1 MSFELQLEFAD
12 WLLIAA
18 ALIGLYSILL
28 LPLRDSEEWK
38 KRGVTVGGI
47 SGVPLLIFMRT
58 TRGLKLLDRLS
69 RPRRFWRVVVS
80 LGIPLV
86 ILSMAYFLILVLL
99 MTYLMI
105 LSPPEPSSYNAPR
118 NILLI
123 PGLNEYIPFFWGWIA
138 LFITMLVHEFAHGIL
153 SRAEGVRVRSMG
165 IVTLFV
171 APIAAFVE
179 PDDEDL
185 FGAKNKPPLV
195 SKAARI
201 RILSAGVIANFL
213 VAALAMA
220 LFFGPVLGSISSV
233 DRLIVVSVQEGSIA
247 EEAGFESG
255 MALLQVNGVNS
266 IKIEELYSRLR
277 NAGAEMEVMHNGQ
290 KETLLLPGQAAR
302 GIMVASVFPN
312 SPADA
317 VGLPGGSVISRIDG
331 REVEDV
337 ESFRGQMNLTR
348 PGQIITITTGD
359 GKSYQVNLTSAG
371 GLEGDGQ
378 QVEPDTASAG
388 FIGIGISG
396 NAIYSGGAVFQ
407 EALASQF
414 LQVLKSIPE
423 RGIEGF
429 TYMLSLPFSG
439 IPGFTQKGF
448 PGFSGWLTA
457 VYQPTGWA
465 EPLGERFFWI
475 ANLLLWIG
483 WINLYAGLFN
493 CLPAGPLDGGH
504 IFRDMVQTAFERLVP
519 PEEAERLT
527 RTAVA
532 VFTWVILTSLLI
544 SIIAPFTHNLSI

>member
-1 MSFELQLEFAD
+1 MSFELQLEFTD
-12 WLLIAA
+12 WLLIAT
-18 ALIGLYSILL
+18 ALIGLYSIIL
-28 LPLRDSEEWK
+28 LPLRDSESWK

-47 SGVPLLIFMRT
+47 SGIPLLIFLRT
-58 TRGLKLLDRLS
+58 TRGLKLLDKLS
-69 RPRRFWRVVVS
+69 RPRGFWRAVVS

-86 ILSMAYFLILVLL
+86 VLSMTYFLILVLL

-153 SRAEGVRVRSMG
+153 SRVEGVRVKSMG

-185 FGAKNKPPLV
+185 FGSKNKPPLV

-220 LFFGPVLGSISSV
+220 LFFGPVLGSISAV
-233 DRLIVVSVQEGSIA
+233 DRLIVVDVQEGSIA
-247 EEAGFESG
+247 EESGFESG
-255 MALLQVNGVNS
+255 MALLQVNGLETT
-266 IKIEELYSRLR
+266 KTLDLYR
-277 NAGAEMEVMHNGQ
+277 NLGSTTAEIEVMHNGQ
-290 KETLLLPGQAAR
+290 KEVLILPGQVER
-302 GIMVASVFPN
+302 GIMLASIFPD

-317 VGLPGGSVISRIDG
+317 VGLPARSVISRIDG
-331 REVEDV
+331 KEVVDVED
-337 ESFRGQMNLTR
+337 FRGQMNLTR
-348 PGQIITITTGD
+348 PGQTITITTAD
-359 GKSYQVNLTSAG
+359 GNTFKVNLTSAV
-371 GLEGDGQ
+371 GQ
-378 QVEPDTASAG
+378 EDEQGTEQDAAGTG

-407 EALASQF
+407 EAPASQF
-414 LQVLKSIPE
+414 LQILKSIPE
-423 RGIEGF
+423 NGIEGF

-493 CLPAGPLDGGH
+493 CLLAGPLDGGH
-504 IFRDMVQTAFERLVP
+504 IFRDLVQMGFERLVP
-519 PEEAERLT
+519 PEKAERLT
-527 RTAVA
+527 STAVA
-532 VFTWVILTSLLI
+532 VFTLVILTSLLI

>member
-1 MSFELQLEFAD
+1 MSFELQLEITD
-12 WLLIAA
+12 WMLIAT
-18 ALIGLYSILL
+18 ALIGLYSIIL
-28 LPLRDSEEWK
+28 LPLRDSEAWR

-47 SGVPLLIFMRT
+47 SGIPLLIFLRT
-58 TRGLKLLDRLS
+58 TRGLNLLDRLS
-69 RPRRFWRVVVS
+69 RPRGFWRVVVS
-80 LGIPLV
+80 MGIPLV
-86 ILSMAYFLILVLL
+86 VLSMAYFLILVLL

-153 SRAEGVRVRSMG
+153 SRVEGVRVKSMG

-185 FGAKNKPPLV
+185 FGTKNKPPLV

-220 LFFGPVLGSISSV
+220 LFFGPVLGSISPV
-233 DRLIVVSVQEGSIA
+233 DRLIVVNVQEGSIA

-255 MALLQVNGVNS
+255 ITLLQVNGKDT
-266 IKIEELYSRLR
+266 IRIEDLYR
-277 NAGAEMEVMHNGQ
+277 NLGSTTAEIEVIHNGQ
-290 KETLLLPGQAAR
+290 KKVLLLPGQTER
-302 GIMVASVFPN
+302 GIMVASIFPD

-317 VGLPGGSVISRIDG
+317 VGLPDRSIISKIDG
-331 REVEDV
+331 KEVVDV
-337 ESFRGQMNLTR
+337 EGFRSQMNLTR
-348 PGQIITITTGD
+348 PGQIITITTAD
-359 GKSYQVNLTSAG
+359 GKSFEVNLTSAG
-371 GLEGDGQ
+371 DQEDEQKDDSDAAG
-378 QVEPDTASAG
+378 TG

-407 EALASQF
+407 EAPASQF
-414 LQVLKSIPE
+414 LQILKSIPKN
-423 RGIEGF
+423 GIEGF
-429 TYMLSLPFSG
+429 TYMLILPFSG

-504 IFRDMVQTAFERLVP
+504 IFRDLVQTGFERLVP
-519 PEEAERLT
+519 PEKAERLT
-527 RTAVA
+527 RTTVA